1 MNPSAEQI
9 KKHVRVD
16 VTVLALFAVLTLI
29 HVAAVQTHMQGAE
42 LLVTL
47 LYAARITL
55 VIYYFSYL
63 TKGQSIITVTLLLT
77 AFFLGVLLI
86 IPLFR

>member
-16 VTVLALFAVLTLI
+16 ITVLALFALLTLI
-29 HVAAVQTHMQGAE
+29 HVAVVQMHLPGAE
-42 LLVTL
+42 LIVTG
-47 LYAARITL
+47 LYAARIAL
-55 VIYYFSYL
+55 VFYYFAYL
-63 TKGQSIITVTLLLT
+63 TKGQSIINITLLLT

-86 IPLFR
+86 LPLFR

>member
-9 KKHVRVD
+9 KNHVRVD
-16 VTVLALFAVLTLI
+16 ITVLAVFALLTLV
-29 HVAAVQTHMQGAE
+29 HVAVVQMQLPAAG

-47 LYAARITL
+47 LYAARGAL
-55 VIYYFSYL
+55 VLYYFAYL
-63 TKGQSIITVTLLLT
+63 TKGQSIITITLLLT